1 MQQLKPQIHFRRP
14 QHLKPLFYPQCGL
27 SQNKIVKTIRQ
38 GASQQCV
45 VGMILPKNQIVNF
58 AIICKLGYARCKK
71 LVKILCYLI
80 IKTLWTENMK
90 QFEISN
96 SVRKALSNYLNTHNL
111 NLKAAMDN
119 ETTNGEVAAIVHAGL
134 PAMIRKIYSLEK
146 MKTFFWTK
154 KDLMMEFINM
164 RLDAGDKKG
173 KN

>member
-1 MQQLKPQIHFRRP
+1 MR
-14 QHLKPLFYPQCGL
+14 
-27 SQNKIVKTIRQ
+27 
-38 GASQQCV
+38 
-45 VGMILPKNQIVNF
+45 
-58 AIICKLGYARCKK
+58 YAQCKK
-71 LVKILCYLI
+71 LARILCYLT
-80 IKTLWTENMK
+80 IKALWTENMK
-90 QFEISN
+90 QFEISS
-96 SVRKALSNYLNTHNL
+96 SVRKALCDYLNTRNL

-164 RLDAGDKKG
+164 RLAAGDKKG

>member
-1 MQQLKPQIHFRRP
+1 
-14 QHLKPLFYPQCGL
+14 
-27 SQNKIVKTIRQ
+27 
-38 GASQQCV
+38 
-45 VGMILPKNQIVNF
+45 
-58 AIICKLGYARCKK
+58 
-71 LVKILCYLI
+71 
-80 IKTLWTENMK
+80 MK

-96 SVRKALSNYLNTHNL
+96 SVRKELSNYLNTHNL

-119 ETTNGEVAAIVHAGL
+119 ETTNGRSRRHRSCRIAGDDSENL
-134 PAMIRKIYSLEK
+134 FFGK

>member
-1 MQQLKPQIHFRRP
+1 M
-14 QHLKPLFYPQCGL
+14 LFNY
-27 SQNKIVKTIRQ
+27 
-38 GASQQCV
+38 
-45 VGMILPKNQIVNF
+45 KNS
-58 AIICKLGYARCKK
+58 
-71 LVKILCYLI
+71 
-80 IKTLWTENMK
+80 LWTENMK

-96 SVRKALSNYLNTHNL
+96 SVRKELSNYLNTHNL

-134 PAMIRKIYSLEK
+134 PA
-146 MKTFFWTK
+146 KTFFWTK

>member
-14 QHLKPLFYPQCGL
+14 QNLKPLFYPQYCL
-27 SQNKIVKTIRQ
+27 SQNKIVKTIRFS
-38 GASQQCV
+38 APQQCV
-45 VGMILPKNQIVNF
+45 AGTILPKNQIVNS
-58 AIICKLGYARCKK
+58 ATICKLRYARCKK

-96 SVRKALSNYLNTHNL
+96 SVRKELSNYLNTHNL

-164 RLDAGDKKG
+164 RLDTGDKKG

>member
-1 MQQLKPQIHFRRP
+1 MHNAKNLLKPM
-14 QHLKPLFYPQCGL
+14 LFNY
-27 SQNKIVKTIRQ
+27 
-38 GASQQCV
+38 
-45 VGMILPKNQIVNF
+45 KNS
-58 AIICKLGYARCKK
+58 
-71 LVKILCYLI
+71 
-80 IKTLWTENMK
+80 LWTENMK

-96 SVRKALSNYLNTHNL
+96 SVRKELSNYLNTHNL

>member
-1 MQQLKPQIHFRRP
+1 
-14 QHLKPLFYPQCGL
+14 
-27 SQNKIVKTIRQ
+27 
-38 GASQQCV
+38 
-45 VGMILPKNQIVNF
+45 
-58 AIICKLGYARCKK
+58 
-71 LVKILCYLI
+71 
-80 IKTLWTENMK
+80 MK

-164 RLDAGDKKG
+164 RLAAGDKKS
-173 KN
+173 KNSF

>member
-1 MQQLKPQIHFRRP
+1 MHD
-14 QHLKPLFYPQCGL
+14 
-27 SQNKIVKTIRQ
+27 
-38 GASQQCV
+38 A
-45 VGMILPKNQIVNF
+45 
-58 AIICKLGYARCKK
+58 KK

-164 RLDAGDKKG
+164 RLDAGDKRVKLILAMG
-173 KN
+173 GGDRSLKSGLLFSRKSC

>member
-1 MQQLKPQIHFRRP
+1 
-14 QHLKPLFYPQCGL
+14 
-27 SQNKIVKTIRQ
+27 
-38 GASQQCV
+38 
-45 VGMILPKNQIVNF
+45 
-58 AIICKLGYARCKK
+58 
-71 LVKILCYLI
+71 
-80 IKTLWTENMK
+80 MK
-90 QFEISN
+90 QFEISS
-96 SVRKALSNYLNTHNL
+96 SVRKALCDYL

-164 RLDAGDKKG
+164 RLAAGDKKG

>member
-1 MQQLKPQIHFRRP
+1 
-14 QHLKPLFYPQCGL
+14 
-27 SQNKIVKTIRQ
+27 
-38 GASQQCV
+38 
-45 VGMILPKNQIVNF
+45 
-58 AIICKLGYARCKK
+58 
-71 LVKILCYLI
+71 
-80 IKTLWTENMK
+80 MK

-96 SVRKALSNYLNTHNL
+96 SVRKELSNYLNTRNL

-173 KN
+173 KNSF

>member
-1 MQQLKPQIHFRRP
+1 
-14 QHLKPLFYPQCGL
+14 
-27 SQNKIVKTIRQ
+27 
-38 GASQQCV
+38 
-45 VGMILPKNQIVNF
+45 
-58 AIICKLGYARCKK
+58 
-71 LVKILCYLI
+71 
-80 IKTLWTENMK
+80 MK

-96 SVRKALSNYLNTHNL
+96 SVRKELSNYLNTHNL

-119 ETTNGEVAAIVHAGL
+119 ETTKWRSRGHRSRRIAGDDSENL
-134 PAMIRKIYSLEK
+134 FLEK